1 MEGITTT
8 HDGKM
13 KSWNVSYGPKHLDI
27 KVKCSVYLEKL
38 WRVTVILP
46 DGQELSRFGMAKN
59 WDESMFECRVS
70 SRELAIQ
77 HYGIAI

>member
-13 KSWNVSYGPKHLDI
+13 KSWHVDFGPRHLDI
-27 KVKCSVYLEKL
+27 KVKCSVYLERM

-46 DGQELSRFGMAKN
+46 SGQELSKFGVAKN
-59 WDESMFECRVS
+59 WEESLFECRVS

-77 HYGIAI
+77 HYGIVI

>member
-13 KSWNVSYGPKHLDI
+13 KSWHVDFGPRHLDI
-27 KVKCSVYLEKL
+27 KVKCSVYLERM

-46 DGQELSRFGMAKN
+46 SGQELSKFGVSKN
-59 WDESMFECRVS
+59 WDESLFECRVS

-77 HYGIAI
+77 HYGIVI